1 MGDERFVG
9 TWELVSTEVRD
20 AGGAVTGE
28 SLPGWVGQL
37 VYSQD
42 GYMSAHLMGP
52 SRPVFAS
59 ADRLAAPPEQRQA
72 AFDSYVAYYGSYRVD
87 DGASEVIHQVH
98 GALSPTMVGTD
109 QHRRFTL
116 EGDRLVLSPPP
127 REPGAGRSYLTWRRA
142 AAR

>member
-9 TWELVSTEVRD
+9 TWELVSTETRD
-20 AGGAVTGE
+20 ADGNVTGE
-28 SLPGWVGQL
+28 SLPRWVGQL
-37 VYSQD
+37 VYTAD

-52 SRPVFAS
+52 DRPVFAS

-72 AFDSYVAYYGSYRVD
+72 AFDTYVGYYGPYRVD
-87 DGASEVIHQVH
+87 DAAGEVIHHVL
-98 GALSPTMVGTD
+98 GAASPTMVGTD

-127 REPGAGRSYLTWRRA
+127 REPGGGRSYLTWRRA
-142 AAR
+142 APR